1 MMGKMDGWLIRK
13 GYEYVGKRRRE
24 DKRME
29 YGRAGGKF
37 QQGKDFNRGLKFNRG
52 KNSNRGTNSN
62 RAKDSSRGKDF
73 NRAKRNPA
81 GGCFWSR
88 EFNRD

>member
-1 MMGKMDGWLIRK
+1 MIDKK

-24 DKRME
+24 DRKME

-37 QQGKDFNRGLKFNRG
+37 QQGKDFNRGLKFNRAKNSRG
-52 KNSNRGTNSN
+52 KSSNRGKN
-62 RAKDSSRGKDF
+62 F
-73 NRAKRNPA
+73 NRAKGFQQGVVFGA
-81 GGCFWSR
+81 R